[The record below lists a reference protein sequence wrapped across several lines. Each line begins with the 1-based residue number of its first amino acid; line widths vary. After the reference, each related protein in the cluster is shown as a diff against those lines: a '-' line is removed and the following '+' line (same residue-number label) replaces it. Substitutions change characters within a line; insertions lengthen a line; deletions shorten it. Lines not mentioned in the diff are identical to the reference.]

1 MPQYV
6 HDSGPSVKCHPTSKQ
21 LTDRCTYAKSLLMS
35 EHTMTVTKCL
45 CLRCQ
50 HAWWPRGAY
59 LPVLCPSCKSKYW
72 NQVREERD
80 AVPQS

>member
-1 MPQYV
+1 MLGN
-6 HDSGPSVKCHPTSKQ
+6 D
-21 LTDRCTYAKSLLMS
+21 D

-80 AVPQS
+80 AVSES